1 MKGRYYDAFSARLH
15 CLLPEGVIFL
25 RLLFQ
30 YNARAASTA
39 VSGPW
44 KGNKKSPA
52 EAVEAAGEPWRK
64 PRPRNATRTSR
75 LSFEYIVKVSWLLLS
90 RSFQDFSLSLG
101 GCGLRHKTWIFFHFC
116 RQMSSWHD
124 LEPLLRR
131 CVTAFMSTRL
141 PRTSEA
147 KMTSLLLEYLTVELK
162 PLLVAKGDDKP
173 LDSIFD
179 ELSVARPQF

>member
-1 MKGRYYDAFSARLH
+1 MGTKRLLEKFRKKNAQKKLKWSCGKNWRQPLEAVSSLKALKCRRELWAMKGRYYDAFSARLH

-101 GCGLRHKTWIFFHFC
+101 GCGLRHKTWIFFHLQANVIMAWF
-116 RQMSSWHD
+116 RTPSAT
-124 LEPLLRR
+124 LRN
-131 CVTAFMSTRL
+131 CIYV
-141 PRTSEA
+141 
-147 KMTSLLLEYLTVELK
+147 
-162 PLLVAKGDDKP
+162 D
-173 LDSIFD
+173 
-179 ELSVARPQF
+179 